1 MKGIR
6 ISTRYAKSLLILST
20 EKGKVDEVYTDM
32 ELIAGVVAENRELKI
47 LLQSPVIKPDTK
59 MRVLNAI
66 FNGKVSEMT
75 AMFVELLTRK
85 GRESMLG
92 EIAASYVEQVKT
104 YRNVITAKVVSAV
117 PLDADT
123 RAKITALAGKLS
135 NGMTIEMNESVDP
148 ELIGGF
154 VLQVGDHR
162 YDASVSG
169 EIKSLKREFEKNP
182 YVPVL

>member
-6 ISTRYAKSLLILST
+6 ISTRYAKSLLILSS
-20 EKGKVDEVYTDM
+20 EKGKVDEVYKDM
-32 ELIAGVVAENRELKI
+32 ELIASVVAENRDLKI

-59 MRVLNAI
+59 VRVLNAI
-66 FNGKVSEMT
+66 FGGKVNEMT
-75 AMFVELLTRK
+75 SMFVELLTRK
-85 GRESMLG
+85 GREGMLG
-92 EIAASYVEQVKT
+92 EIAAAYVDQVMA

-117 PLDADT
+117 ALDSDS
-123 RAKITALAGKLS
+123 RAKIAAIAGKLS
-135 NGMTIEMNESVDP
+135 NGMTIEMKESVDP

-182 YVPVL
+182 YIPVL